1 MNYDPI
7 VFKEKANRKA
17 RTVWLIFSI
26 LLSANYGSDVSSGQS
41 TPQYYMTFLVLCW
54 TPFII
59 GLILLKVKG
68 MATDLYKWEFAI
80 GYSIFYAFLLSTTAS
95 PIAFTYILPLTS
107 LMIIYKDRRFMIY
120 CGILN
125 ALIVIGAGIY
135 RYNLGFNTTDDV
147 KNYQLQ
153 LSCIILCYVCYVMS
167 IRHLNESD
175 GAMTDSIKSDLNRV
189 VTTVEQVKD
198 ASNSI
203 VDGVAV
209 VRELAVENK
218 HGADVVM
225 LGMNELAENNQNL
238 REHTSSSMDMT
249 SEINTQVQNVS
260 SMIEGMVRLTE
271 ESRDHAK
278 NSYSE
283 LSEVMETTN
292 TMSALSNEV
301 EQVLQDFKAEFEM
314 VKQQTSTIENISSQT
329 NLLALNASIEAA
341 RAGEAGRGFSVVAEQ
356 IRTLS
361 TETQASS
368 GQIRQALNRL
378 DETSAKM
385 TASIEETLKLILI
398 TIEKVI
404 QINKS
409 VGKINDDS
417 TQLGENIKNID
428 SAMKEVEL
436 SNSQLVTNM
445 ESVSHIMETMT
456 GCIDHSDA
464 TTKAMLSKYT
474 ETASNINNIESVV
487 ESLLTELGVGG
498 FMGIQDFRP
507 GMKAS
512 IAMTGNTGTS
522 VEYQGELL
530 EQQEQRLLV
539 RFKDSINLAEKHSTC
554 QLQVTVGNI
563 LYCWN
568 SVNVSAA
575 ANDGHTFLLEINA
588 RPTIHNRRKY
598 QRMDISN
605 FCTIQVEGTD
615 QIFNGK
621 LDNISAN
628 GFAFIAVDDFFTG
641 SNCIG
646 KNIRISIRGFA
657 LSDQSVLDGRIIR
670 SSDNSGSYIVGCQM
684 PEDNYAIMAYIDKQ
698 LEGNAD

>member
-1 MNYDPI
+1 MDYDPK

-17 RTVWLIFSI
+17 RKVWLIFAI
-26 LLSANYGSDVSSGQS
+26 LLSANYGSDVSSGLS
-41 TPQYYMTFLVLCW
+41 TPQYYFTFLALCW
-54 TPFII
+54 IPFII
-59 GLILLKVKG
+59 GQILLKIKG

-80 GYSIFYAFLLSTTAS
+80 GYSIFYTFLICTTAS

-107 LMIIYKDRRFMIY
+107 LMIIYKDRKFMIY

-125 ALIVIGAGIY
+125 AVIVIGAALY
-135 RYNLGFNTTDDV
+135 RYNLGFNSADDV

-153 LSCIILCYVCYVMS
+153 LSCIILCYACYVMS

-175 GAMTDSIKSDLNRV
+175 GALTDSIKADLNRV

-198 ASNSI
+198 ASNAI

-218 HGADVVM
+218 HGADVVV
-225 LGMNELAENNQNL
+225 LGMNALTGNNQNL
-238 REHTSSSMDMT
+238 QERTSSSMDMT
-249 SEINTQVQNVS
+249 SEINTQVQNIAS
-260 SMIEGMVRLTE
+260 LIEDMVKLTE
-271 ESRDHAK
+271 ESCEHAK
-278 NSYSE
+278 SSYSE
-283 LSEVMETTN
+283 LDEVMETTN

-301 EQVLQDFKAEFEM
+301 EKVLQDFKAEFEM
-314 VKQQTSTIENISSQT
+314 VKNQTGTIENISSQT

-341 RAGEAGRGFSVVAEQ
+341 RAGEAGRGFAVVAEQ

-368 GQIRQALNRL
+368 GEIRQALNRL

-385 TASIEETLKLILI
+385 TASIEETLQLILI
-398 TIEKVI
+398 TIEKVM

-417 TQLGENIKNID
+417 TQLGENIQIID
-428 SAMKEVEL
+428 SAMKEVEF

-445 ESVSHIMETMT
+445 KSVSDIMETMT

-464 TTKAMLSKYT
+464 TTKAMLSKYA
-474 ETASNINNIESVV
+474 ETASNINNIETVV
-487 ESLLTELGVGG
+487 EGLLTELGVGG
-498 FMGIQDFRP
+498 FMGIQDFHP
-507 GMKAS
+507 GMKVSVTLNGDTESA
-512 IAMTGNTGTS
+512 
-522 VEYQGELL
+522 VEYQGELMERHEKKIIAHFNDTISL
-530 EQQEQRLLV
+530 Q
-539 RFKDSINLAEKHSTC
+539 EKHMSC
-554 QLQVTVGNI
+554 QLQVTAGNV
-563 LYCWN
+563 LYCWKTADF
-568 SVNVSAA
+568 SPS
-575 ANDGHTFLLEINA
+575 ANDSHTFEIEVNS

-605 FCTIQVEGTD
+605 FCTIKVEETNETFD
-615 QIFNGK
+615 GK

-628 GFAFIAVDDFFTG
+628 GFAFITTNPFFTG

-646 KNIRISIRGFA
+646 KNITITIKDFE
-657 LSDQSVLDGRIIR
+657 LPEQSVLDGRIIR
-670 SSDNSGSYIVGCQM
+670 SSNNSGSYIVGCQL
-684 PEDNYAIMAYIDKQ
+684 PEDNYAIMQYVEKH
-698 LEGNAD
+698 LNET

>member
-17 RTVWLIFSI
+17 RKIWLIFSI
-26 LLSANYGSDVSSGQS
+26 LLSANYGSDVSGGQS
-41 TPQYYMTFLVLCW
+41 TVQYYLTFLILCW
-54 TPFII
+54 APFFI
-59 GLILLKVKG
+59 GLILLKIKG

-107 LMIIYKDRRFMIY
+107 LMIIYKDRKFMIY

-125 ALIVIGAGIY
+125 SLIVIGAGIY
-135 RYNLGFNTTDDV
+135 RYNLGFNTAADV

-175 GAMTDSIKSDLNRV
+175 GAMTDSIKADLHRV

-225 LGMNELAENNQNL
+225 LGMNALAGNNQNL

-260 SMIEGMVRLTE
+260 SLIEGMVQLTE

-278 NSYSE
+278 SSYSE
-283 LSEVMETTN
+283 LREVMDTTN
-292 TMSALSNEV
+292 AMSALSTEV

-314 VKQQTSTIENISSQT
+314 VKAQTGTIENISSQT

-404 QINKS
+404 QINQS

-417 TQLGENIKNID
+417 AQLGQHIQIID
-428 SAMKEVEL
+428 SAMKEVEF
-436 SNSQLVTNM
+436 SNSQLVANM
-445 ESVSHIMETMT
+445 ESVSNIMETMT
-456 GCIDHSDA
+456 GCIGHSDA

-474 ETASNINNIESVV
+474 ETASNINSIEAVV

-512 IAMTGNTGTS
+512 ITLKGNTQAD

-530 EQQEQRLLV
+530 ERQEKKLLIH
-539 RFKDSINLAEKHSTC
+539 FKDRIDLTEKHTTC
-554 QLQVTVGNI
+554 QLQVTAGNI
-563 LYCWN
+563 LYCWKT
-568 SVNVSAA
+568 VNVSAA
-575 ANDGHTFLLEINA
+575 ADDGHTFLLEINA

-598 QRMDISN
+598 QRMDVSQ
-605 FCTIQVEGTD
+605 FCTIRVEGTD
-615 QIFNGK
+615 QIFDGK

-628 GFAFIAVDDFFTG
+628 GFAFITMDAFFTG

-646 KNIRISIRGFA
+646 KNIRISIQDFV
-657 LSDQSVLDGRIIR
+657 LPDQSVLDGRIIR

-684 PEDNYAIMAYIDKQ
+684 PEDNYAIMAYIDKH
-698 LEGNAD
+698 LGTNAN